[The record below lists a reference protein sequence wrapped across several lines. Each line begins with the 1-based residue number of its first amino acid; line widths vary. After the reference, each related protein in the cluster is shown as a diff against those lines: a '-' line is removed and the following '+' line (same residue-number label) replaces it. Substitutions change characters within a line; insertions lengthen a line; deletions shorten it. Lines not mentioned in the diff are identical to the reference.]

1 MWTTLSKF
9 YIFKNFFEIK
19 CWFFISLGA
28 QQTQKVPDIQ
38 LVQSNLTNIAAQ
50 NVNKAFVYISDC
62 NLPLKSV

>member
-1 MWTTLSKF
+1 M
-9 YIFKNFFEIK
+9 K